1 MRIALSPA
9 QGGVMSRSS
18 SVGRMA
24 WLYLPAFLI
33 AVAMGLPLLYLGL
46 RALSAGPAIWDWL
59 GRVQTFQLLLRS
71 LGLALA
77 VTLSAVVL
85 AVPLAW
91 LVTRSDLIGR
101 RVWAAVLPLPL
112 VIPSYVGAYLY
123 VSLLSPHGVIPTLLA
138 PWVARSAWPSI
149 YGFGGAWLVLTLMT
163 YPYVYL
169 NARAVLAMSDRTV
182 EEAARSLGYS
192 PWATF
197 WRITLPLLRPALAA
211 GGLLVALYVLRDFG
225 AVAILRYTTFTRAIY
240 LHYQSS
246 FDRSTAALLALVLV
260 VITVLLLV
268 IQQRL
273 ARLHPAVAAHIPK
286 PPPPVVLGLWQV
298 PALALVL
305 LVVGLGLGVPVGGV
319 IYWLGRGLRAGE
331 ALGAVSA
338 PLLNSVLAAGLAAL
352 VTVVAA
358 LPLTILAV
366 RQGGRISRALVGWSY
381 LGFAVPGV
389 VIALALVFF
398 GANFTPALYQ
408 TLVML
413 VFAYAILFLPQAV
426 GALQAALRLVR
437 RNLEEAAASLGH
449 SPGEVFRRVTLP
461 LISPGLASAAG
472 LVFLTALK
480 ELPATLLLAPTG
492 FPTLATRVW
501 GAVSEAFFA
510 RAAWPALILIGVS
523 ALSMIW
529 FNRYPMTRNEPNP

>member
-1 MRIALSPA
+1 MRMVLSPA
-9 QGGVMSRSS
+9 QGEVIFRSRLA
-18 SVGRMA
+18 GRIT
-24 WLYLPAFLI
+24 WLYFPAFLI
-33 AVAMGLPLLYLGL
+33 AAAMGLPLLYLGL
-46 RALSAGPAIWDWL
+46 RALSAGPAIWEWL
-59 GRVQTFQLLLRS
+59 GRVQSLQLLLRS

-77 VTLSAVVL
+77 VTLSAAAL

-101 RVWAAVLPLPL
+101 RIWAAVLPLPL

-123 VSLLSPHGVIPTLLA
+123 VSLLSPHGLIPTLLT
-138 PWVARSAWPSI
+138 PWVSRSAWPSI
-149 YGFGGAWLVLTLMT
+149 YGLGGAWLVLTLMT

-197 WRITLPLLRPALAA
+197 WRITLPLLRPALAS

-246 FDRSTAALLALVLV
+246 LDRSTAALLALVLV
-260 VITVLLLV
+260 VVTVLLLV

-273 ARLHPAVAAHIPK
+273 ARLNPAAAVHAPK
-286 PPPPVVLGLWQV
+286 PPPPVALGLWQV

-305 LVVGLGLGVPVGGV
+305 LVVGLGVGVPVGGL
-319 IYWLGRGLRAGE
+319 IYWLGRGIRAGE
-331 ALGAVSA
+331 TLGAVSA
-338 PLLNSVLAAGLAAL
+338 PLLNSILAAGLAAL

-358 LPLTILAV
+358 LPLAVLAV
-366 RQGGRISRALVGWSY
+366 RHGGRVSRALVGWSY

-413 VFAYAILFLPQAV
+413 VFAYVVLFLPQALGV
-426 GALQAALRLVR
+426 LQAALRLVR

-480 ELPATLLLAPTG
+480 ELPATLLLAPAG

-523 ALSMIW
+523 ALSMLW
-529 FNRYPMTRNEPNP
+529 FNRNPMTRNEPNP